1 MIMKA
6 RCFFIALTV
15 LAVSMVACTREDGKD
30 AAAEG
35 QVLTFTAVHADSKDT
50 KTALQ
55 ADGTSI
61 WWTPNELI
69 NVFYGAKY
77 EGKFA
82 SGNSEPQAT
91 ATFSGMLT
99 VVTGSIESGEADSY
113 LAVYPYDSANTC
125 DGEGVTLTVP
135 STQTGVSGTFADN
148 FFPAVAKS
156 TSLDLAFY
164 NVCGGACISVSQA
177 GITEIIIKSADG
189 TPVAGK
195 VNVGFGSDGKPV
207 VKSVIQG
214 EDHLRLLAP
223 DGGFVP
229 GDLYYAAMLPGTH
242 SQGILIGYNKADLSG
257 ATKVIGNSVTVH
269 RAVFG
274 RLHGLDNGLNFTIGG
289 GLNIGQPQG
298 SGTADD
304 PYNVAAAC
312 TIANALAPGEG
323 IDDVYTKGIVSS
335 ISKVYLSEGVV
346 TYFIQDEG
354 YAASLEAWKG
364 YYLAGTK
371 FTDANQLKVGDEV
384 IIKGRLELYNN
395 IQPEYAKRNK
405 IVWLNGVK
413 EYDAYPSSPSTLNE
427 ALTLAE
433 NSHITLDGV
442 TVVAKSAMGFVV
454 SNGEHNL
461 HVFDS
466 DYKKVNIGDVV
477 ALDGIMIMYSGVP
490 EMVSA
495 TASVASSGNPL
506 PRTALVDITGSLD
519 AFTATESDYI
529 SVTGTMTRE
538 DDYFN
543 VVVDGASHIC
553 SITNTPSGLD
563 LYGFVGKKVT
573 LKGYYCNP
581 DASRNAHMIIYSS
594 VEECSAPTAVDL
606 GLSVKWASC
615 NVGATKPEGYGD
627 YFAWGETKSKNEY
640 SWSNY
645 KFELGIDEYGP
656 FSKYVTDSRYG
667 TLDNKIVLDNE
678 DDVARVN
685 WGGNW
690 RMPQDADW
698 TELQNNCTWIW
709 TDNFNGTGIAGRIV
723 TSNKP
728 GYEGNFI
735 FLPAAGYRNGTDLED
750 VGSCGW
756 YWASSLYTDEPCIA
770 WHVGFIYNV
779 IGADEGLRYLGFS
792 VRPVEGSMVPVSGI
806 KVQASLNLFV
816 GETATLQA
824 TVSPSNATY
833 RSVSWISSDKSVAS
847 VDYTG
852 KVTAL
857 SAGTVT
863 ITVYTADS
871 SCSATCEVTVKN
883 PPSLSK
889 PNSVKAVD
897 LGLPSGLKWASCN
910 VGATNP
916 EEYGAYFAWGETKP
930 KSDYQW
936 STYKWCNGDRYK
948 LTKYCTK
955 SQYWDSPSPMDE
967 KTVLDSDDDAASAN
981 WGDNWRMPTKAEWT
995 ELKKNCTWT
1004 RTEQNGVKGGL
1015 ATGPNGN
1022 SFFLPASGEWLTVNL
1037 LGVGSTCE
1045 YWSSSLATDDEPCK
1059 AWVITFYDY
1068 DIISME
1074 YDIRC
1079 VGYPVRPVTN

>member
-1 MIMKA
+1 
-6 RCFFIALTV
+6 
-15 LAVSMVACTREDGKD
+15 MVACTREEGKD

-113 LAVYPYDSANTC
+113 WAVYPYDSANTC

-207 VKSVIQG
+207 VKSVLQG
-214 EDHLRLLAP
+214 QDHLRLMAP

-427 ALTLAE
+427 ALTLDE

-454 SNGEHNL
+454 SNGQHNL

-495 TASVASSGNPL
+495 TASVASSGNSL
-506 PRTALVDITGSLD
+506 PRTALVDITESMD
-519 AFTATESDYI
+519 AYTATESDYV

-594 VEECSAPTAVDL
+594 VEECSAPTAIDL
-606 GLSVKWASC
+606 GLSVKWASF
-615 NVGATKPEGYGD
+615 NLGASKPEGYGD
-627 YFAWGETKSKNEY
+627 YYAWSETQPKSYYDWSTFTWCNGNYNKLTKYCNLAN
-640 SWSNY
+640 SNY
-645 KFELGIDEYGP
+645 WDGSGSP
-656 FSKYVTDSRYG
+656 
-667 TLDNKIVLDNE
+667 DNKVFLNPE
-678 DDVARVN
+678 DDAAYVN
-685 WGGNW
+685 WGGSW
-690 RMPQDADW
+690 RMPTDEEWA
-698 TELQNNCTWIW
+698 ELQNNCTWTW
-709 TDNFNGTGIAGRIV
+709 TADFNGTGIAGYIV
-723 TSNKP
+723 TSNKA
-728 GYEGNFI
+728 GYEGASI
-735 FLPAAGYRNGTDLED
+735 FLPAAGVRFQTDFYYGGSNGYYWSSVFSTESPS
-750 VGSCGW
+750 GGW
-756 YWASSLYTDEPCIA
+756 NINFDSSNIRKEVYDRCT
-770 WHVGFIYNV
+770 
-779 IGADEGLRYLGFS
+779 GFS
-792 VRPVEGSMVPVSGI
+792 VRPVEGSVVPVSGI
-806 KVQASLNLFV
+806 KVQASLNMFV

-833 RSVSWISSDKSVAS
+833 RSISWVSSDNSVAR
-847 VDYTG
+847 VYYDG
-852 KVTAL
+852 KVVAL
-857 SAGTVT
+857 SAGTVI
-863 ITVYTADS
+863 ITVYSADAS
-871 SCSATCEVTVKN
+871 RSATCEVTVKN
-883 PPSLSK
+883 PLSLSK

-916 EEYGAYFAWGETKP
+916 EEYGAYFSWGETKP

-936 STYKWCNGDRYK
+936 STYKWCNGERNK

-981 WGDNWRMPTKAEWT
+981 WGDNWRMPTEAEWT

-1004 RTEQNGVKGGL
+1004 RTEQNGVKGRL

-1022 SFFLPASGEWLTVNL
+1022 SIFLPASGEWLTVNL

-1045 YWSSSLATDDEPCK
+1045 YWSSSLYTDYDQHS
-1059 AWVITFYDY
+1059 AWVIIIQDSNSIYVDY
-1068 DIISME
+1068 E
-1074 YDIRC
+1074 IRC